1 MEERKSGEEM
11 QLSLVNVLRLELME
25 KCNCNKGFEV
35 IYFCK
40 SRSCPDHEK
49 QKYYCLEC
57 SHEESKHE
65 HKSIAI
71 VKEIE
76 SLHNKW

>member
-1 MEERKSGEEM
+1 VRGDVFILIIHMIVNSKMEESKKGAEM

-49 QKYYCLEC
+49 
-57 SHEESKHE
+57 
-65 HKSIAI
+65 
-71 VKEIE
+71 
-76 SLHNKW
+76 